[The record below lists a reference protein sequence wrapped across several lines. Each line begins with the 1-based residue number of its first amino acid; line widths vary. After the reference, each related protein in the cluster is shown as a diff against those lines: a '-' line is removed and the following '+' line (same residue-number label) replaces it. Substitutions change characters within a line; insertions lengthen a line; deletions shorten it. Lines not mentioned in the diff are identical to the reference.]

1 LNIREVINDSPMGGF
16 QMLCIGICVALN
28 MLDGYDVLVMAFT
41 APSVSVE
48 WALNGKQLGLLLS
61 TGLFGMAGGSLL
73 VAPLADRFGRRAVIL
88 LCLILISAGMLL
100 SFGAQDAFQLGAWR
114 VLTGVGI
121 GGMLASLTVIT
132 GEYSSNKWRN
142 TAISIQVIGYPL
154 GATIGGSIAAV
165 LIAQYGWRSAFL
177 FGAIASLVMIPIVL
191 WRLPESLD
199 FLLARR
205 PANALQRLN
214 VLLTSM
220 GRQTLTQLPE
230 VPSTERSF
238 AERNQLGALFIPGV
252 LRSTLLVWISFFLV
266 MFAFYFVMSWTPK
279 LLVAAGLST
288 QQGITGGVL
297 LNVGG
302 IIGGA
307 LFGYL
312 SSRINLRKLSAAYLI
327 ITAVTLILFGLYA
340 SDLNSAF
347 AIAVLIGA
355 FIFGSITGLYAIT
368 PALYPAAIRTTGLG
382 WAIGI
387 GRIGAIIAP
396 SIVGVLIDGGW
407 KTADLY
413 YVFAVPLVIAML
425 TVIVLPQW
433 RSS

>member
-1 LNIREVINDSPMGGF
+1 
-16 QMLCIGICVALN
+16 
-28 MLDGYDVLVMAFT
+28 
-41 APSVSVE
+41 
-48 WALNGKQLGLLLS
+48 
-61 TGLFGMAGGSLL
+61 
-73 VAPLADRFGRRAVIL
+73 
-88 LCLILISAGMLL
+88 
-100 SFGAQDAFQLGAWR
+100 
-114 VLTGVGI
+114 
-121 GGMLASLTVIT
+121 
-132 GEYSSNKWRN
+132 
-142 TAISIQVIGYPL
+142 
-154 GATIGGSIAAV
+154 
-165 LIAQYGWRSAFL
+165 
-177 FGAIASLVMIPIVL
+177 
-191 WRLPESLD
+191 
-199 FLLARR
+199 
-205 PANALQRLN
+205 
-214 VLLTSM
+214 
-220 GRQTLTQLPE
+220 
-230 VPSTERSF
+230 
-238 AERNQLGALFIPGV
+238 
-252 LRSTLLVWISFFLV
+252 V

-355 FIFGSITGLYAIT
+355 FIFGAITGLYAIT

-425 TVIVLPQW
+425 TVIVLPQG